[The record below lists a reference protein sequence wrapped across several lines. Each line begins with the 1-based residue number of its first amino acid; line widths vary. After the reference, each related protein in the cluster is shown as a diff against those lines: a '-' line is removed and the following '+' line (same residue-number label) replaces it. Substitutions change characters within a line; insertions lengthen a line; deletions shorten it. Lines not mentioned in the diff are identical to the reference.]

1 MPKWQHLLALIF
13 HLSIPVVLIA
23 GVGLFLLIDPELAQ
37 GRADYVRDYRRLEWL
52 QEAVLM
58 AAGGL
63 TLLLWLAVCYLV
75 LKSRQRSPRWLLL
88 AAAGPLGFSLIAM
101 LEDRSPQ
108 PDDRYQ
114 RLIRTL
120 PAHRRVPLELFVF
133 GSIWSVA
140 WACVMLN
147 RELMMAVEAFSRGT
161 SVTAIMATQIAS
173 SGMWAFAEGLETA
186 YLAVLFYLLWPIV
199 FNLAARLLKPH
210 RQPTHPEPRDS
221 GG

>member
-1 MPKWQHLLALIF
+1 M
-13 HLSIPVVLIA
+13 VLIA
-23 GVGLFLLIDPELAQ
+23 GAALFLLIDPEPAR

-52 QEAVLM
+52 REAVLM

-63 TLLLWLAVCYLV
+63 MLLLWLAVCHLV
-75 LKSRQRSPRWLLL
+75 LKSRQRSPRWVLL

-101 LEDRSPQ
+101 LEDRSPL

-114 RLIRTL
+114 RFIRAL
-120 PAHRRVPLELFVF
+120 PAHRRVSLELILF

-140 WACVMLN
+140 WAGVMLN

-161 SVTAIMATQIAS
+161 SVTTIMATQSAS
-173 SGMWAFAEGLETA
+173 SGMWAFAEGPETA
-186 YLAVLFYLLWPIV
+186 YLAVLFYLLWPIAL
-199 FNLAARLLKPH
+199 NLAARLLKPH
-210 RQPTHPEPRDS
+210 RQPAHPESRDS